1 MLGYPCSRVFL
12 EEARLPAAF
21 RAAEKTQGALHDVR
35 KYPGADPVVELGE
48 IPLGE
53 PLLGIE
59 HTIGMGQ
66 GDSGY
71 FPFASR
77 PRLLRDHQDIF
88 LPREG
93 GPRVDPSGV
102 NPLGVDPPGVDPMRS
117 QLSRRPSR
125 ARLCIRTR
133 THRPESLRPL
143 RMKLSFPSA

>member
-1 MLGYPCSRVFL
+1 MLGYSCSLVFL

-21 RAAEKTQGALHDVR
+21 RAAEKTRRALHDVR

-71 FPFASR
+71 FPFASH

-93 GPRVDPSGV
+93 GPKGRPIWGR
-102 NPLGVDPPGVDPMRS
+102 PLGVAPG
-117 QLSRRPSR
+117 
-125 ARLCIRTR
+125 
-133 THRPESLRPL
+133 
-143 RMKLSFPSA
+143 